1 MRELWARRP
10 HRAFMDRSS
19 LIEDLLAPAYLGGD
33 TAEGAGSRAL
43 RISAQGRQSLTGIS
57 GAESGALSWG

>member
-1 MRELWARRP
+1 VRDALGEEA
-10 HRAFMDRSS
+10 HRAFMDRSG

-43 RISAQGRQSLTGIS
+43 RISAQGKQSLTGIS